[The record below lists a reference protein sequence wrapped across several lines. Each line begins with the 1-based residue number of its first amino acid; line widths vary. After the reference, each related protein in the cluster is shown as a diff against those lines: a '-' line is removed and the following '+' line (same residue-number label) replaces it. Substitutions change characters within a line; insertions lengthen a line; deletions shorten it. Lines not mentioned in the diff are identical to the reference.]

1 MLDAATP
8 TRIDP
13 IPLAQALIR
22 CASVTPLDD
31 GALAVL
37 EDALKPLG
45 FVCRR
50 MKFGEVDNLFAVRGS
65 GAPHLMFAGH
75 TDVVPVGDAASWSVD
90 PFAAVIREGALVG
103 RGACDMKGA
112 IASFVAALPGTQPRG
127 TLSLLIT
134 GDEEGPGVDGTK
146 RVLEELAK
154 EGVKFDH
161 SLVGEPT
168 SDQNFGDMIKNG
180 RRGSLNAVVRVE
192 GVQGHV
198 AYPEKNLNPVP
209 IIMDL
214 LDALR
219 ARKLDD
225 GAPGFDPS
233 NLEVTTI
240 DVGNAAHNVIP
251 AHAVAKFN
259 IRFNSAHTGASLLAW
274 IEQERAKIAAQHPR
288 AKISVDARAT
298 GEAFYSPP
306 GAFTDLLLSA
316 TESVTGRRP
325 VLSAS
330 GGTSDA
336 RFIHAYCPVAEF
348 GVLNDMAHKV
358 DEYASVD
365 DLRAL
370 AAIYAKVI
378 EGYFAKF

>member
-1 MLDAATP
+1 MLDVAAAA
-8 TRIDP
+8 RLDP

-22 CASVTPLDD
+22 CASVTPEDA
-31 GALAVL
+31 GALGVL
-37 EDALKPLG
+37 EEALKPLG

-50 MKFGEVDNLFAVRGS
+50 MKFGEVDNLFATRGS

-90 PFAAVIREGALVG
+90 PFAATIREGALVG

-112 IASFVAALPGTQPRG
+112 IAAFVAALPPAQQRG
-127 TLSLLIT
+127 TISLLIT
-134 GDEEGPGVDGTK
+134 GDEEGPAIHGTK
-146 RVLEELAK
+146 PVLEALAQ
-154 EGVKFDH
+154 EGVRFDH
-161 SLVGEPT
+161 CLVGEPT
-168 SDQNFGDMIKNG
+168 SDQSFGDIIKNG
-180 RRGSLNAVVRVE
+180 RRGSLNAVVRVD

-198 AYPEKNLNPVP
+198 AYPEKTLNPVP
-209 IIMDL
+209 ILMDL

-219 ARKLDD
+219 AKTLDN

-240 DVGNAAHNVIP
+240 DVGNPAHNVIA
-251 AHAVAKFN
+251 AHAAAKFN
-259 IRFNSAHTGASLLAW
+259 IRFNSNHTGESLLAW
-274 IEQERAKIAAQHPR
+274 IESERAAIAGKHPR
-288 AKISVDARAT
+288 ARISIEARAT

-306 GAFTDLLLSA
+306 GAFTDLLLA
-316 TESVTGRRP
+316 AVESVTGRKP
-325 VLSAS
+325 ALSTS

-358 DEYASVD
+358 DEFTMVD

-378 EGYFAKF
+378 EDYFAKF